1 MPPKD
6 RIIAPIDA
14 PFEDVTAKMVAG
26 NPIAEAAKFVA
37 KSKKTR
43 DSMDASSSQIEMELV
58 RFDGENAPV
67 HLNFDWSHETVW
79 ATEKQIA
86 DLFGIDRSGV
96 AKHVTNIFG
105 TNELDPR
112 ATCAKIAQ
120 VRLEGGREVSREIEH
135 YNLDVILSVGYRVS
149 SAKATEFR
157 KWATQTLRRYITDGF
172 ALNEARLRSDPN
184 ALKDLAAKVRELR
197 ASEQN
202 IYQAVRDVFK
212 LGSTDYDSASEVV
225 RSFYARL
232 QDKFLYAITGQTAA
246 QIKLDR
252 ADHKKPAMGM
262 TAIKG
267 NVPDRADADIGK
279 NYLDDEELYSLH
291 ILCEQF
297 LLFVESKAIRGQQ
310 LTMVEL
316 SSKFDELLRVQGH
329 SVFTHYD
336 AYLAQRAKS
345 HAMKEF
351 DLWRERVKDVPRDQK
366 RLA

>member
-6 RIIAPIDA
+6 RTIEPLNGLFD
-14 PFEDVTAKMVAG
+14 DV
-26 NPIAEAAKFVA
+26 AEAIVSAPSIADVNKFVA

-43 DSMDASSSQIEMELV
+43 EAMGAAGSQLEMELV
-58 RFDGENAPV
+58 RFDGQNAPV
-67 HLNFDWSHETVW
+67 DLSFDWSHETVW
-79 ATEKQIA
+79 ATQQQIA
-86 DLFGIDRSGV
+86 VLFDKDTDTIGHHIKTVYNDGELEQGATT
-96 AKHVTNIFG
+96 AKFAV
-105 TNELDPR
+105 
-112 ATCAKIAQ
+112 
-120 VRLEGGREVSREIEH
+120 VRLEGGKQVSRELTH

-184 ALKDLAAKVRELR
+184 ALRDLAAKIRELR

-212 LGSTDYDSASEVV
+212 LGSTDYNSASDVV

-232 QDKFLYAITGQTAA
+232 QDKFLYAITGKTAA

-252 ADHKKPAMGM
+252 ADHRKPAMGM
-262 TAIKG
+262 TTIKG
-267 NVPDRADADIGK
+267 DVPERADADIGK
-279 NYLDDEELYSLH
+279 NFLDDQELYSLH

-297 LLFVESKAIRGQQ
+297 LLFVESKAIRGQK
-310 LTMVEL
+310 LTMTEL
-316 SSKFDELLRVQGH
+316 SGKFDELLRVQGH

-336 AYLAQRAKS
+336 EYLAQRAKS